1 MERTFYIKVSFFWLF
16 LISVKCFFFFCIRYN
31 SVCNFRLFNELNGVI
46 LHDCLRQPPKI
57 FTPVLRNPNPS
68 TIFSMPDG
76 TGKSKQSATI
86 AENTQISLLA
96 FSPDG
101 ANKDNN
107 KRAQSEV

>member
-1 MERTFYIKVSFFWLF
+1 MTVSGSHQKSSPQSWE
-16 LISVKCFFFFCIRYN
+16 IQI
-31 SVCNFRLFNELNGVI
+31 
-46 LHDCLRQPPKI
+46 Q
-57 FTPVLRNPNPS
+57 VLSKDS
-68 TIFSMPDG
+68 TDG